1 MTRFLDIALV
11 TGKLVVL
18 FSFMKPLSL
27 ICTYSSPI
35 TRLTQLIYNIN
46 RIFSTFNT
54 SARGGVV
61 VTLKNRLCMTCG
73 GAAGFTLYVCFD
85 GCRGDE

>member
-1 MTRFLDIALV
+1 ML
-11 TGKLVVL
+11 L
-18 FSFMKPLSL
+18 F
-27 ICTYSSPI
+27 ITI

-73 GAAGFTLYVCFD
+73 GAAGLLCKYASMVVVAMNNI
-85 GCRGDE
+85 